1 MVRIGSGA
9 VKLQTTQAMPG
20 AFSVVPD
27 GSAIFVLFRD
37 DATALREV
45 QRIDTASFLVE
56 KFNLGSP
63 PISIGAVPQS
73 DSVFVSQDH
82 PEGRITF
89 IDWKSGEKNTV
100 TGFELN
106 SRIRD

>member
-1 MVRIGSGA
+1 V
-9 VKLQTTQAMPG
+9 
-20 AFSVVPD
+20 
-27 GSAIFVLFRD
+27 
-37 DATALREV
+37 REV
-45 QRIDTASFLVE
+45 QKVDTASFLVTPTR
-56 KFNLGSP
+56 LASP
-63 PISIGAVPQS
+63 PISIGSVPQS

-89 IDWKSGEKNTV
+89 IDWKDGQKDTV